1 VGWSLDGKDCLYNI
15 YMMEELHS
23 IVSLG
28 GGGMNKVNLPDGHLE
43 RFHNPKFP
51 EQYIEMLP
59 TVLRDKEELFALMK
73 GGI

>member
-1 VGWSLDGKDCLYNI
+1 
-15 YMMEELHS
+15 
-23 IVSLG
+23 
-28 GGGMNKVNLPDGHLE
+28 MNKVNLPDGTLQ

-59 TVLRDKEELFALMK
+59 SVLKEKEELFSLMK